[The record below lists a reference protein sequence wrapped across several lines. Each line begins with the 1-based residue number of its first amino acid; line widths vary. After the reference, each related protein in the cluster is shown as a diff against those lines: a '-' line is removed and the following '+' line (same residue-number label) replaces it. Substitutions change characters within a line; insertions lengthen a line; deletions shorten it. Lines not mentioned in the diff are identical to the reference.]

1 MIGVPDNHMRIK
13 QQKWY
18 VVSSFYV
25 LFRVINPEITYHLT
39 ENNWA
44 MHNTSRYIR
53 KALARRV
60 LFSKILQFLLI
71 TCKEK
76 VKLIQLFRADS
87 VLKLR

>member
-18 VVSSFYV
+18 VVPVISSFCV

-44 MHNTSRYIR
+44 IR

-71 TCKEK
+71 MCKEK